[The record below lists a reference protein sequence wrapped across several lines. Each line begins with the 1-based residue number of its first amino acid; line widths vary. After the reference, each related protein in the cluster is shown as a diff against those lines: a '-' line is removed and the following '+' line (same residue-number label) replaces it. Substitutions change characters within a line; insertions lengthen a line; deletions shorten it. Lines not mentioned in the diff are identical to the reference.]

1 MDENKNQSD
10 NNYNWTVKSSGLRE
24 RPANSGVLE
33 AYVECP
39 KCGWNTT
46 YYPKD
51 EREPTVCPNCH

>member
-1 MDENKNQSD
+1 LEKNKKPSD
-10 NNYNWTVKSSGLRE
+10 NNYDWTFKPSGLKE
-24 RPANSGVLE
+24 RPADSGAFE

-51 EREPTVCPNCH
+51 EREPMECPECQ